1 MVIFTPRYLH
11 PFAEII
17 NNNWIRFSYDI
28 ENYQGRSLCY
38 LIINCFIIYSKT
50 RMKAKSFCLRFKKY
64 GIFARFLANNE
75 PRRGLVTT
83 ASNTTSFGPNFG
95 QRTVLLHA
103 DGVSSWNN
111 ATASRYR
118 ELYDAFWRITN
129 ENRLWIYNNLYYL
142 IILMVYLCG
151 IHLWRNLMWF

>member
-1 MVIFTPRYLH
+1 
-11 PFAEII
+11 
-17 NNNWIRFSYDI
+17 
-28 ENYQGRSLCY
+28 
-38 LIINCFIIYSKT
+38 
-50 RMKAKSFCLRFKKY
+50 
-64 GIFARFLANNE
+64 
-75 PRRGLVTT
+75 LVTT